1 MAHVLINKNVKTFI
15 RQKKGKKKEMKKLKL
30 KEQGNKKEETGRT
43 R

>member
-1 MAHVLINKNVKTFI
+1 MPHVSINKNVKTFI

-30 KEQGNKKEETGRT
+30 KEQGNKKQETGRT